1 MTYIREKTCWVW
13 ILLIQ
18 SVVSAATW
26 NCLTNLQ
33 NSPVMVP
40 GEQHAEISFTYATET
55 NSSSP
60 QKWTISL
67 FAANGTQIFTTTGH
81 GVGRTQLPLLGKNG
95 IGCAGCLFTW
105 RAKYDALNEW
115 SPPQTVFT
123 AVWGEGHPS
132 PRGMWASDNSTG
144 RGPQFIF
151 LRADMPRVTKK
162 IESALLYLTADGPG
176 RAEKKG
182 PHGTRPLLGRPK

>member
-1 MTYIREKTCWVW
+1 MHWVC

-18 SVVSAATW
+18 SVAGSATW

-40 GEQHAEISFTYATET
+40 GKQHAEIRFTYTTE
-55 NSSSP
+55 NNVSLN
-60 QKWTISL
+60 QKWTVSL
-67 FAANGTQIFTTTGH
+67 FSANGTEIFTTTGH
-81 GVGRTQLPLLGKNG
+81 GVGRTQLPLLGVKNG

-105 RAKYDALNEW
+105 RAKYAALDEW

-123 AVWGEGHPS
+123 AVWGEGQPP
-132 PRGMWASDNSTG
+132 PRGMWANDNSTG

-162 IESALLYLTADGPG
+162 ISSALLYLTADGPG
-176 RAEKKG
+176 RAGGK
-182 PHGTRPLLGRPK
+182 PYGTRPLLGGHK